1 MLASGGTGAQWI
13 KPTADPSSPFHATRC
28 HFIHPPTGNCLG
40 IWIPCPGIDL
50 KTCPA
55 LPLLICLL
63 IPLVGLTG
71 GCSVQR
77 ASIHRAHQA
86 FYDGDFSRAKSQLQA
101 IGDRSRPDRHSTAL
115 DLAMVELTSGNAAA
129 AEKRLRELRDHFD
142 QHSLPA
148 PIDNTLSLT
157 TDDLA
162 RAYRIND
169 YETVLLR
176 SMLAICSLANDG
188 VDAPAYCLQ
197 ATRAQ
202 DTLWPVDEDIQAE
215 INQAS
220 ASMNLT
226 DQEDVPESGDLV
238 DDQEPRPDQ
247 ELAEQQQVEQEAA
260 ERALQAWRSGPKVAL
275 PAYLRGTM
283 REATHMDYSDAA
295 QAFRLVNY
303 IQPSFIAANHDIAR
317 AEQGVHS
324 KRGHGVLCVIAL
336 VGPGPRLVETQA
348 PTTTASLQIAS
359 MILQSSQGDVQI
371 PNLAS
376 VRVPTVEIPHSDV
389 MCIGVSAL
397 SPATRSTSPV
407 QLVNHANQ
415 EQAVTHQLATH
426 EQILGVTET
435 LTDVGAL
442 AFAKS
447 EAEMPWTVARAVA
460 RRVTKEAAVHTTTKM
475 MGLDGTQANLA
486 HAMLSTAWSASER
499 TDTRCWGL
507 LPREFQALRPELPV
521 GQNVV
526 ELAPVD
532 QAGNVIGDPVQ
543 QTVTIRDGETQFLI
557 VTAPQQ
563 ILSVVS
569 TSDDRSGP

>member
-1 MLASGGTGAQWI
+1 MSRRMV
-13 KPTADPSSPFHATRC
+13 PRS
-28 HFIHPPTGNCLG
+28 
-40 IWIPCPGIDL
+40 GIDL
-50 KTCPA
+50 KTCFS
-55 LPLLICLL
+55 LPLLMLLL
-63 IPLVGLTG
+63 IPLVSLTS

-86 FYDGDFSRAKSQLQA
+86 FYDGDFAHAKSQLEA
-101 IGDRSRPDRHSTAL
+101 IGDRSRADRHSTAL
-115 DLAMVELTSGNAAA
+115 DLAMVELTSGDAAA

-142 QHSLPA
+142 QQALPA
-148 PIDNTLSLT
+148 SVDDTLSLT
-157 TDDLA
+157 TDDMA
-162 RAYRIND
+162 RAYRMND

-202 DTLWPVDEDIQAE
+202 DALWPVDENLQTE

-220 ASMNLT
+220 AALNLT
-226 DQEDVPESGDLV
+226 DQNGVTDGSDLV
-238 DDQEPRPDQ
+238 ADQETDS
-247 ELAEQQQVEQEAA
+247 EVATSLEQQLADQQLAEQEAA
-260 ERALQAWRSGPKVAL
+260 ERALKAWQSGPKVAL
-275 PAYLRGTM
+275 PAYLRGTL
-283 REATHMDYSDAA
+283 REATHMDYGDAA
-295 QAFRLVNY
+295 QSFRLVSY
-303 IQPSFIAANHDIAR
+303 IQPSYVAADKDIAR

-324 KRGHGVLCVIAL
+324 QRGHGVLCVIAL
-336 VGPGPRLVETQA
+336 VGPGPRLVETDA

-359 MILQSSQGDVQI
+359 TILQSSQGDVQI

-376 VRVPTVEIPHSDV
+376 VRIPTVEIPHSDV
-389 MCIGVSAL
+389 MCIGVSSL
-397 SPATRSTSPV
+397 TPV
-407 QLVNHANQ
+407 KPVANPIQLVNHANATIPAAP
-415 EQAVTHQLATH
+415 QAATN

-460 RRVTKEAAVHTTTKM
+460 RRVTKEATVHTTTKM
-475 MGLDGTQANLA
+475 LGLDGTPGNIA

-507 LPREFQALRPELPV
+507 LPREFQALRSELPA
-521 GQNVV
+521 GPNVI

-532 QAGNVIGDPVQ
+532 HRGNVIGDPVQ
-543 QTVTIRDGETQFLI
+543 HVVTIRDGETQFLI

-569 TSDDRSGP
+569 PSDDVAG

>member
-1 MLASGGTGAQWI
+1 
-13 KPTADPSSPFHATRC
+13 
-28 HFIHPPTGNCLG
+28 
-40 IWIPCPGIDL
+40 L
-50 KTCPA
+50 KTCFS
-55 LPLLICLL
+55 LPLLMLLL
-63 IPLVGLTG
+63 IPLVSLTS

-86 FYDGDFSRAKSQLQA
+86 FYDGDFAHAKSQLEA
-101 IGDRSRPDRHSTAL
+101 IGDRSRADRHSTAL
-115 DLAMVELTSGNAAA
+115 DLAMVELTSGDAAA

-142 QHSLPA
+142 QQALPA
-148 PIDNTLSLT
+148 SVDDTLSLT
-157 TDDLA
+157 TDDMA
-162 RAYRIND
+162 RAYRMND

-188 VDAPAYCLQ
+188 VDATAYCLQ
-197 ATRAQ
+197 ASRAQ
-202 DTLWPVDEDIQAE
+202 DALWPVDEDLQTE

-220 ASMNLT
+220 ASLNLT
-226 DQEDVPESGDLV
+226 DQNGVTDGSDLIA
-238 DDQEPRPDQ
+238 DQETDS
-247 ELAEQQQVEQEAA
+247 ELATSSEQQLADQQLAEQEAA
-260 ERALQAWRSGPKVAL
+260 ERALKAWQSGPKVAL
-275 PAYLRGTM
+275 PAYLRGTL
-283 REATHMDYSDAA
+283 REATHMDYGDAA
-295 QAFRLVNY
+295 QSFRLVSH
-303 IQPSFIAANHDIAR
+303 IQPSYVAADKDIAR

-324 KRGHGVLCVIAL
+324 QRGHGVLCVIAL
-336 VGPGPRLVETQA
+336 VGPGPRLVETDA

-359 MILQSSQGDVQI
+359 TILQSSQGDVQI

-376 VRVPTVEIPHSDV
+376 VRIPTVEIPHSDV
-389 MCIGVSAL
+389 MCIGVSSL
-397 SPATRSTSPV
+397 SPVKPVASPI
-407 QLVNHANQ
+407 QLVNHANATIPAAP
-415 EQAVTHQLATH
+415 QAATN

-460 RRVTKEAAVHTTTKM
+460 RRVTKEATVHTTTKM
-475 MGLDGTQANLA
+475 LGLDGTPGNIA

-507 LPREFQALRPELPV
+507 LPREFQALRSELPA
-521 GQNVV
+521 GPNVI

-532 QAGNVIGDPVQ
+532 HRGNVIGDPVQ
-543 QTVTIRDGETQFLI
+543 HAVTIRDGETQFLI

-569 TSDDRSGP
+569 PSDDVAGQ

>member
-1 MLASGGTGAQWI
+1 MSRRMV
-13 KPTADPSSPFHATRC
+13 PRS
-28 HFIHPPTGNCLG
+28 
-40 IWIPCPGIDL
+40 GIDL
-50 KTCPA
+50 KTCFS
-55 LPLLICLL
+55 LPLLMLLL
-63 IPLVGLTG
+63 IPLVSLTS

-86 FYDGDFSRAKSQLQA
+86 FYDGDFAHAKSQLEA
-101 IGDRSRPDRHSTAL
+101 IGDRSRADRHSTAL
-115 DLAMVELTSGNAAA
+115 DLAMVELTSGDAAA

-142 QHSLPA
+142 QQALPA
-148 PIDNTLSLT
+148 SVDDTLSLT
-157 TDDLA
+157 TDDMA
-162 RAYRIND
+162 RAYRMND

-197 ATRAQ
+197 ASRAQ
-202 DTLWPVDEDIQAE
+202 DALWPVDEDLQTE

-220 ASMNLT
+220 AALNLT
-226 DQEDVPESGDLV
+226 DQNGVTDGSDLV
-238 DDQEPRPDQ
+238 ADQETDS
-247 ELAEQQQVEQEAA
+247 EVATSLEQQLADQQLAEQEAA
-260 ERALQAWRSGPKVAL
+260 ERALKAWQSGPKVAL
-275 PAYLRGTM
+275 PAYLRGTL
-283 REATHMDYSDAA
+283 REATHMDYGDAA
-295 QAFRLVNY
+295 QSFRLVSH
-303 IQPSFIAANHDIAR
+303 IQPSYVAADKDIAR
-317 AEQGVHS
+317 AEHGVHS
-324 KRGHGVLCVIAL
+324 QRGHGVLCVIAL
-336 VGPGPRLVETQA
+336 VGPGPRLVETDA

-359 MILQSSQGDVQI
+359 TILQSSQGDVQI

-376 VRVPTVEIPHSDV
+376 VRIPTVEIPHSDV
-389 MCIGVSAL
+389 MCIGVSSL
-397 SPATRSTSPV
+397 TPV
-407 QLVNHANQ
+407 KPVANPIQLVNHANATIPAAP
-415 EQAVTHQLATH
+415 QAATN

-460 RRVTKEAAVHTTTKM
+460 RRVTKEATVHTTTKM
-475 MGLDGTQANLA
+475 LGLDGTPGNIA

-507 LPREFQALRPELPV
+507 LPREFQALRSELPA
-521 GQNVV
+521 GPNVI

-532 QAGNVIGDPVQ
+532 HRGNVIGDPVQ
-543 QTVTIRDGETQFLI
+543 HVVTIRDGETQFLI

-569 TSDDRSGP
+569 PSDDVAG